1 MRRESGV
8 RLLARGENDVLVKD
22 ISDTFTRRLVSRFS
36 SLSDIFPFSFL
47 KELDSPEA
55 PPALIPPPPE
65 HISCFVSASVSGVK
79 PGSSCKHQ
87 AALQKLVHANKTSKT
102 TPTLTQ
108 KSNKNHPDDERPL
121 QSGCRGR
128 S

>member
-1 MRRESGV
+1 M

-22 ISDTFTRRLVSRFS
+22 ISDTFTRRLAPRFS
-36 SLSDIFPFSFL
+36 SWSAFFPFGFL

-55 PPALIPPPPE
+55 PPSFNSPPA

-102 TPTLTQ
+102 TPTSTQ
-108 KSNKNHPDDERPL
+108 KRNKNHLERPL